1 MTSTRRSQLA
11 AFMALALSVLAC
23 ARQTSVPAVTLPA
36 PSQTAAAPLEV
47 VDPALPKQLVERV
60 AEAERAY
67 EEHAEPRAILTLIAD
82 DARIEA
88 ARSEHAAPRDW
99 RFTHQRLEAIYTWA
113 AKYAAE
119 TTFSYKDVQVVTNTP
134 LHVVFTW
141 TTMSESHGTESWFGQ
156 RYELERR
163 GGDWKVIAFRYWPLR
178 PDTGNEFGTAY
189 FADLDRQVAAAL
201 KQGDQKQAAYNMML
215 GYRFDECAKLA
226 RDIADTNPDDWW
238 SWDMRS
244 RASAMV
250 GDLEDA
256 IRAGDKAATLKK

>member
-1 MTSTRRSQLA
+1 MASTGRCLLA
-11 AFMALALSVLAC
+11 AFIALGVFAC
-23 ARQTSVPAVTLPA
+23 TRQTSVPSVTLPA
-36 PSQTAAAPLEV
+36 PSQAAGAPLEI

-67 EEHAEPRAILTLIAD
+67 EEHAEPRAILSLIAE

-88 ARSEHAAPRDW
+88 ARSERSAPRDW
-99 RFTHQRLEAIYTWA
+99 RFTHERLEAIYTWA
-113 AKYAAE
+113 AKYATE
-119 TTFSYKDVQVVTNTP
+119 TTFSYKDVHVVTNTP

-141 TTMSESHGTESWFGQ
+141 TTMSESHGGSESWFGQ

-189 FADLDRQVAAAL
+189 FADLDRQVSAAL
-201 KQGDQKQAAYNMML
+201 KAGDQKNAAYNMML
-215 GYRFDECAKLA
+215 GYRFDECARLA
-226 RDIADTNPDDWW
+226 REIADANPDDWW

-256 IRAGDKAATLKK
+256 VRAGDKAATLKK